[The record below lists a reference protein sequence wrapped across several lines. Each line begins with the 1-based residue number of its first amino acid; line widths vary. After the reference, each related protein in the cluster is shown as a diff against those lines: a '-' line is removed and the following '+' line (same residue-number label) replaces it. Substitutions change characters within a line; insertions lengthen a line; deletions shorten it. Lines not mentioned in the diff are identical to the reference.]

1 MKPTRAIALLSVALL
16 SATTGV
22 LAQER
27 AVMANV
33 PFKFMVGTKLL
44 PAGKYTISS
53 PLSGVV
59 QIKSAD
65 GQIASRL
72 VAVQSYHESNGGTE
86 LIFNRYGDRYFLH
99 RILCPSTSRLNLD
112 VPSSKSERKSRMREV
127 KLQGDEQTLVAAR

>member
-1 MKPTRAIALLSVALL
+1 MKPTRTISLLTVALL

-22 LAQER
+22 LAQEH
-27 AVMANV
+27 AVMASV
-33 PFKFMVGTKLL
+33 PFNFTVGTKLL

-53 PLSGVV
+53 PSSGVV

-65 GQIASRL
+65 GQIAPRL
-72 VAVQSYHESNGGTE
+72 VAVQSYHESDGGTE

-112 VPSSKSERKSRMREV
+112 VPSSNSEKKVRMREA
-127 KLQGDEQTLVAAR
+127 KLQRDEQILVAAR